1 MKKNPIGYDCQTF
14 TKTYKMTIDPVKAVT
29 CMMYLLGILMIAT
42 IIFSKLEKKETPE
55 WFFAVFFLF
64 CSMSVIHAAFKHM
77 QKRIDALEEQ
87 LNEKQKQI
95 QQDK

>member
-1 MKKNPIGYDCQTF
+1 MKK
-14 TKTYKMTIDPVKAVT
+14 DPVKAVT

-77 QKRIDALEEQ
+77 QKRIEALEEK
-87 LNEKQKQI
+87 LN
-95 QQDK
+95 QQNQPKE